1 MNISSTKIV
10 RLHLLRGLVS
20 GLVSGL
26 VALNVGA
33 QTQTTQTQTTQT
45 PIPTPA
51 KTDSSVAPLSWPVKP
66 LRFVVPYPPGGPLDT
81 MARLLAEKTKTSL
94 GQPIIVENKPGAGGN
109 IGADIVAKAPPDG
122 YTLVM
127 GAVATHAINPW
138 LFASIPYDS
147 IKDFAPVALVAS
159 VPNVLVINKDFATK
173 HAIATVNDLVAYARR
188 HPGEMNYGSGGSG
201 SAGHLAGELLRA
213 RTQINIVHI
222 PYQGAA
228 PAQLALLSGQSN
240 FMFDNLAAAAGLIN
254 DGKVIALAVTT
265 NTRTEMLPQIPT
277 MQEAGVQPFDVG
289 TWFGV
294 FTTAGTPVAVVDA
307 LHEAYRTALKDP
319 LVQERLKAMG
329 SSTTAMSAAEFSAMV
344 RSEREKYQEIVK
356 LSGAQVN

>member
-1 MNISSTKIV
+1 MKIAISLFT
-10 RLHLLRGLVS
+10 RLVLATGVIAGFFGLQAS
-20 GLVSGL
+20 
-26 VALNVGA
+26 A
-33 QTQTTQTQTTQT
+33 QTQAQS
-45 PIPTPA
+45 P
-51 KTDSSVAPLSWPVKP
+51 VAAESAQATRSWPVKP
-66 LRFVVPYPPGGPLDT
+66 LRFLVPYPPGGPLDT

-94 GQPIIVENKPGAGGN
+94 GQPVIVENKPGAGGN
-109 IGADIVAKAPPDG
+109 IGADVVAKAAPDG

-147 IKDFAPVALVAS
+147 VKDFAPVALVAS
-159 VPNVLVINKDFATK
+159 VPNVLVINKDFASK
-173 HAIATVNDLVAYARR
+173 HAISTVSELVNYARA

-222 PYQGAA
+222 PYQGAS

-254 DGKVIALAVTT
+254 DGKVLALAVTT
-265 NTRTEMLPQIPT
+265 DARAESLPQVPT
-277 MQEAGVQPFDVG
+277 MQQAGVKPFDIG

-294 FTTAGTPVAVVDA
+294 FTTAGTPAAVVAELHQAFQAA
-307 LHEAYRTALKDP
+307 LRDP
-319 LVQERLKAMG
+319 QVQDRLKTMG
-329 SSTTAMSAAEFSAMV
+329 SNAGALSVAEFSAMV
-344 RSEREKYQEIVK
+344 SMEREKYQEIVK

>member
-1 MNISSTKIV
+1 MKFMNRRAT
-10 RLHLLRGLVS
+10 LLFCALGLIAS
-20 GLVSGL
+20 
-26 VALNVGA
+26 AFTA
-33 QTQTTQTQTTQT
+33 QAQSQAQPENQNAAPPATTQVW
-45 PIPTPA
+45 PA
-51 KTDSSVAPLSWPVKP
+51 KP

-81 MARLLAEKTKTSL
+81 MARLLAEKAKASL
-94 GQPIIVENKPGAGGN
+94 GQTIVVENKPGAGGN
-109 IGADIVAKAPPDG
+109 IGADIVARATPDG

-147 IKDFAPVALVAS
+147 VKDFAPVALVAS
-159 VPNVLVINKDFATK
+159 VPNVLVINKEFATK
-173 HAIATVNDLVAYARR
+173 HAIRSVNDLIGYARA

-213 RTQINIVHI
+213 RAQINVVHI
-222 PYQGAA
+222 PYQGAS

-265 NTRTEMLPQIPT
+265 TTRADLLPQVPT
-277 MQEAGVQPFDVG
+277 MQEAGVAPFDIG

-294 FTTAGTPVAVVDA
+294 FTTAGTPVVVVQA
-307 LHEAYRTALKDP
+307 LHDAYQTALKDP
-319 LVQERLKAMG
+319 VVLERLKMMG
-329 SSTTAMSAAEFSAMV
+329 SNASALSAEDFAKMVAAE
-344 RSEREKYQEIVK
+344 RDKYQEIVK